1 MNTNKYNLDLRFLY
15 QEPLIRDSMI
25 AGRDLEQEAWDEKYE
40 KGEYAFR
47 DFSMQCTLD
56 EFVYIYLKKNFQT

>member
-1 MNTNKYNLDLRFLY
+1 MNTNKHNLDLRFLY

-40 KGEYAFR
+40 KGEHAFR

-56 EFVYIYLKKNFQT
+56 EFVYIYI